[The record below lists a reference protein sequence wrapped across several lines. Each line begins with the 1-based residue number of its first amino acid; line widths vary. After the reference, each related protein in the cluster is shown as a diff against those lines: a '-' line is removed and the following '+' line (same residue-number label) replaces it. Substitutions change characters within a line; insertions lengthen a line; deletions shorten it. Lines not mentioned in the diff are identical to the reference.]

1 MLEGVEQP
9 LSSVWTREK
18 RPSKSPTLSR
28 AQIVRAAME
37 ILDAEGM
44 DALSMRRLGTKLGAG
59 ATSIYWH
66 VANKD
71 DLLELVLDEVFGE
84 VPAFD
89 PEEVGWRD
97 AASAFAYGLRQA
109 LFAHPWSAVLIGTMP
124 SIGPNAMRLSDSLMR
139 TFTRAGFTGLG
150 LDQASSTLMAYVL
163 GTTMP
168 EIAWRTATRR
178 SGLNDQELVKVIL
191 DIVSQAADDYPGLAA
206 RYAEHAD
213 LDQEATRAL
222 TFDFGL
228 TCFLD
233 GIEARLN
240 QR

>member
-1 MLEGVEQP
+1 MEQP

-44 DALSMRRLGTKLGAG
+44 EALSMRRLGTKLGAG

-71 DLLELVLDEVFGE
+71 DLLELVLDEVFSE
-84 VPAFD
+84 VPSFD
-89 PEEVGWRD
+89 PEASGWRD
-97 AASAFAYGLRQA
+97 AASAFAYGVRQA

-124 SIGPNAMRLSDSLMR
+124 SIGPNAMRLSDGLMR
-139 TFTRAGFTGLG
+139 TFAKAGFTGMG
-150 LDQASSTLMAYVL
+150 LDHAASTMMAYVL
-163 GTTMP
+163 GTTLP
-168 EIAWRTATRR
+168 EIAWRSVTRR
-178 SGLNDQELVKVIL
+178 SGLNEQDLVKAMT
-191 DIVSQAADDYPGLAA
+191 DIVTRAANDYPGLAA
-206 RYAEHAD
+206 RYSEYAD
-213 LDQEATRAL
+213 LDQEALRAVN
-222 TFDFGL
+222 FDFGL

-233 GIEARLN
+233 GLEARLK